1 MLSVAAC
8 DTIRDAYLPDAA
20 IITEERKEVGG
31 KPGPINLD
39 TYRFTFIVEFPGA
52 KPPSPP
58 AEDPAPSPVGNDSGE
73 NGIVLRGPVT
83 SGGTLAYHG
92 AVMAQVVAVSSGD
105 VANKRVA
112 KVLRNMLQSKF
123 RDRSDQV
130 CDFHLAGILGYSA
143 TANFVTGLLATS
155 LSALSAA
162 FTGNAAKTA
171 LSTSAAIIGASRA
184 EMNAQIFY
192 NAVAPAVVREIRNSR
207 IEAFK
212 ALEKLAEKS
221 ISEYSVD
228 EMIRRVNEYHYKC
241 SFMKGLVA
249 VTKEKVV
256 TPPTPEDIDNRI
268 LAIQED
274 NEGMKDRLTKLEKQF
289 ATAKGPAKRAIRQQ
303 VLSVKHALSINNA
316 RLAQLRTM
324 RLSAPIK
331 AGGEFVPSA
340 VPETEESPPSGEE

>member
-1 MLSVAAC
+1 MRTCNAPAEGSQRGESMLGGAPQRIIGSARSGAGAKNHRGRHLPILALAMLSVAAC

-171 LSTSAAIIGASRA
+171 LSTSAAIIGGSRA
-184 EMNAQIFY
+184 PN
-192 NAVAPAVVREIRNSR
+192 P
-207 IEAFK
+207 
-212 ALEKLAEKS
+212 
-221 ISEYSVD
+221 
-228 EMIRRVNEYHYKC
+228 
-241 SFMKGLVA
+241 LVA
-249 VTKEKVV
+249 F
-256 TPPTPEDIDNRI
+256 R
-268 LAIQED
+268 
-274 NEGMKDRLTKLEKQF
+274 
-289 ATAKGPAKRAIRQQ
+289 
-303 VLSVKHALSINNA
+303 
-316 RLAQLRTM
+316 
-324 RLSAPIK
+324 
-331 AGGEFVPSA
+331 
-340 VPETEESPPSGEE
+340 